1 MVTAGIKEL
10 KNQLSRY
17 LSMVRDGEEVL
28 ITDRGK
34 AIARIICE
42 QTRRRSIKMA
52 LRPLAQEG
60 VLSLP
65 TQAIERDMPYPV
77 RLGGKSVSEMV
88 TEDRR

>member
-1 MVTAGIKEL
+1 MVTTGIKEL

-42 QTRRRSIKMA
+42 HSPRQSIKMA
-52 LRPLAQEG
+52 LHPLAQEG

-65 TQAIERDMPYPV
+65 TQEIDRNIPCLLYTSPSPRD
-77 RLGGKSVSEMV
+77 
-88 TEDRR
+88 

>member
-1 MVTAGIKEL
+1 MVTTGIKEL

-42 QTRRRSIKMA
+42 QTRTQSIKMA
-52 LRPLAQEG
+52 LHPLAQEG

-65 TQAIERDMPYPV
+65 TQEIDRDIPHPV
-77 RLGGKSVSEMV
+77 QFGGKSVSEMV
-88 TEDRR
+88 LRDRR

>member
-1 MVTAGIKEL
+1 MVTTGIKEL

-28 ITDRGK
+28 VTDRGK

-42 QTRRRSIKMA
+42 QTRRQSIKMA
-52 LRPLAQEG
+52 LHPLAQER

-65 TQAIERDMPYPV
+65 TQEIDRNIPHPV
-77 RLGGKSVSEMV
+77 RLGDKSVSETAV
-88 TEDRR
+88 EDQR